1 MIFIRKGFDGL
12 DISYPLTIR
21 EEVAA
26 KLELA
31 KQESERANNDGGV
44 YNHNGVQMLVS
55 ATGARGGF
63 RYLCR
68 TSGTT
73 PMGETWKFKQPTCNK
88 DVWGVSVSCNALPLA
103 LFGLTGV
110 RAQIEATLERLG
122 LDYRPGTESIG
133 RVDVCADVIC
143 PGLIL
148 DRNHIVCH
156 SRSGISEYD
165 DGGATS
171 HGRSSRV
178 ETLTIGKNPNLQ
190 VSIYD
195 KRADTIAKKKGYWV
209 EIWNDALARRGL
221 PLVDLSSRSASEVWR
236 VEVRA
241 FKQHLKKRWDVTTWA
256 DLRDRLPKILGT
268 AMKKVRL
275 TVPTSDSNRHRWPN
289 HPLWGLV
296 SREFKD
302 DFTDLAS
309 MADPGQILALLRAE
323 RDEMFEAQIRGCML
337 NRAALNGV
345 ADEHLEPFLL
355 GSNERLVREM
365 LKRGEWT
372 TEKLAAARARY
383 A

>member
-1 MIFIRKGFDGL
+1 MILIRKGFDGL
-12 DISYPLTIR
+12 DISYPLTIG
-21 EEVAA
+21 EEVAE
-26 KLELA
+26 KLEVA
-31 KQESERANNDGGV
+31 KQESERIASDGGV
-44 YNHNGVQMLVS
+44 YNHNGLQMLVS

-73 PMGETWKFKQPTCNK
+73 PMGETWRFKQPNGNK

-103 LFGLTGV
+103 LFGLSGV
-110 RAQIEATLERLG
+110 RAQIEHTLKRLE
-122 LDYRPGTESIG
+122 LDYRPGMESIG
-133 RVDVCADVIC
+133 RVDVCTDVIC

-148 DRNHIVCH
+148 DRHHIVCH
-156 SRSGISEYD
+156 SRSSVSEHD
-165 DGGATS
+165 DGSITS

-209 EIWNDALARRGL
+209 DIWNDALARRGL
-221 PLVDLSSRSASEVWR
+221 PLVDLSSRSTSEVWR

-241 FKQHLKKRWDVTTWA
+241 FKQHLKKRWEVTTWA
-256 DLRDRLPKILGT
+256 DLRDRLPQILDT
-268 AMKKVRL
+268 AVKKVRL

-289 HPLWGLV
+289 HPLWNLV
-296 SREFKD
+296 HREFEG
-302 DFTDLAS
+302 DFADLAS
-309 MADPGQILALLRAE
+309 MADPKQILAVLRAE

-345 ADEHLEPFLL
+345 ADDQLEPYLL

-365 LKRGEWT
+365 LKRDEWAK
-372 TEKLAAARARY
+372 EKLATARARY
-383 A
+383 S